1 MAHIAGILGGM
12 GPQATVD
19 LMSKVIAVT
28 PARSEADHVHMI
40 VDCNPHVPPRTVAL
54 LGDGASPGPELARMA
69 RGLVDAGA
77 TVLAMPCNT
86 AHAFIEDIE
95 RAVDQPVLH
104 MIDLATDAIASSA
117 TNVRAVGLLATRGTR
132 RTRLY
137 HDRIE
142 RRGWTVLDLDEAD
155 QARFDVLIH
164 AAKTRPIDE
173 EDRAGLARLIERLAE
188 RGADVVLAGC
198 TEASL
203 VLPDSADLPV
213 VDPTTVLAEAIV
225 AYCRADSAPS
235 R

>member
-1 MAHIAGILGGM
+1 MKRIAGILGGM

-19 LMSKVIAVT
+19 LMSKVIAAT

-54 LGDGASPGPELARMA
+54 LEDGASPGPELARMA
-69 RGLVDAGA
+69 RGLAHAGA

-86 AHAFIEDIE
+86 AHAFIDDIE
-95 RAVDQPVLH
+95 AAVDQPVLH

-142 RRGWTVLDLDEAD
+142 RRGWAVLDLDETD
-155 QARFDVLIH
+155 QARFDVLIE
-164 AAKTRPIDE
+164 AAKTRRIGD
-173 EDRAGLARLIERLAE
+173 EDRAGLAQLIERFSE
-188 RGADVVLAGC
+188 RGADVVIAGC

-203 VLPDSADLPV
+203 VLPESAALPV
-213 VDPTTVLAEAIV
+213 VDPTTVLARAIV
-225 AYCRADSAPS
+225 AHCYAEPPTH
-235 R
+235 